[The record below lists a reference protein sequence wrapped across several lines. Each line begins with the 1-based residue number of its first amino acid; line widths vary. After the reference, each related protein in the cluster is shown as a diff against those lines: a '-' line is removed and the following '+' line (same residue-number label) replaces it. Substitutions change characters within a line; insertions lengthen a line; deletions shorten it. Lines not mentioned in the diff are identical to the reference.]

1 LRVAIPYWGNRIS
14 PVLDTA
20 ENFLFVDI
28 QNGKCVKKDEISFS
42 GKSHFEKVDYLKKH
56 SVNWL
61 LCGAISDYYYNLFS
75 AKRIKIIPWLRG
87 DIDHVLEAF
96 LCNNLFEPG
105 FVMPG
110 CKGFGRRRRRL
121 RGGF

>member
-1 LRVAIPYWGNRIS
+1 MRVAIPYWENRIS
-14 PVLDTA
+14 PVMDTA

-28 QNGKCVKKDEISFS
+28 QNGKRVKDTRKNLGE
-42 GKSHFEKVDYLKKH
+42 KSPFEKVEHFKKH

-96 LCNNLFEPG
+96 VCNNLFEPG
-105 FVMPG
+105 FIMPG
-110 CKGFGRRRRRL
+110 CKGFGRRMRRR
-121 RGGF
+121 RGGL